1 MGGHTFLS
9 IQHLRAAAAIAVLL
23 HHAMFEMSSRYG
35 GPVIMGNLQIGA
47 AGVDLFFVI
56 SGFVMVYASDGLFG
70 RLGAA
75 RVFMLRRLVRI
86 VPLYW
91 TATAITLGY
100 YALHYGSRITEIY
113 PPELIAASL
122 LFYPLPFANGQ
133 VAPVHGLG
141 WTLNYEMFFYV
152 MFAVALAFPRGL
164 AVGALTTAFI
174 LLAVLGAILEL
185 PLQFEFWFSP
195 IILEFCFGML
205 IGWAYLRGVRIAPTT
220 AWVLGGLAIAS
231 LAFAALNGVG
241 WRTLQWGGPSALLV
255 AAATLSAT
263 TSTST
268 RAGAFG
274 ILLGDASYSLY
285 LLHPL
290 VMATMGQTLAPWFG
304 FSSAPWL
311 AALSMIVGSV
321 VVSIAAYMLFERPV
335 TRWLQGLS
343 HVGFPV
349 VPAKPIADLRIGRQF
364 PMPIQDRGVTSL
376 TSN

>member
-1 MGGHTFLS
+1 MGGPTFQS
-9 IQHLRAAAAIAVLL
+9 IQHLRAVAAIAVLL

-35 GPVIMGNLQIGA
+35 GPVVLRDLKIGA

-70 RLGAA
+70 RPGAA
-75 RVFMLRRLVRI
+75 RVFMLRRLARI

-91 TATAITLGY
+91 TATAIILGY
-100 YALHYGSRITEIY
+100 FALHYGSRITEIY
-113 PPELIAASL
+113 PPEMIAASL

-141 WTLNYEMFFYV
+141 WTLNYEMFFYL

-164 AVGALTTAFI
+164 AIGILTTAFV
-174 LLAVLGAILEL
+174 LFAVIGALFEL
-185 PLQFEFWFSP
+185 PPQFEFWFSP

-205 IGWAYLRGVRIAPTT
+205 IGLAYLRGVRIATTT
-220 AWVLGGLAIAS
+220 AWVLGGIAIAS
-231 LAFAALNGVG
+231 FAFTAMNGLG
-241 WRTLQWGGPSALLV
+241 WRTLQWGVPSALLV
-255 AAATLSAT
+255 TAATLSAT

-268 RAGAFG
+268 RPAGVG

-290 VMATMGQTLAPWFG
+290 VIAIMGQTLAPWFG

-321 VVSIAAYMLFERPV
+321 AVSIAAYMLFDRPV
-335 TRWLQGLS
+335 TRWLQGLR
-343 HVGFPV
+343 HIGFKRQNAGAPD
-349 VPAKPIADLRIGRQF
+349 PRCGAAPGTNLLRHS
-364 PMPIQDRGVTSL
+364 V
-376 TSN
+376 